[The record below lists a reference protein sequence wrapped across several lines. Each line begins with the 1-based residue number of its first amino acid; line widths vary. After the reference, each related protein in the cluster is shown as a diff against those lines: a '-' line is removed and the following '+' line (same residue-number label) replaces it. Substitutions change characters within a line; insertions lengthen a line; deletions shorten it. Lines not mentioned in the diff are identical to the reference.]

1 MMASL
6 VQQVRY
12 WLGLV
17 GQPGLVGIA
26 LMVAAVALAASVV
39 LPQQERIAKLE
50 QDIERT
56 RRAPPAIEIAPPETP
71 EVKVEKFYRNLPQ
84 LTTTPD
90 WLQKVFDA
98 ASINGVVLEQGEYI
112 LLSNPNAKLEEYRI
126 IFPLKGAYPQLRKF
140 TAAAL
145 EAVPAL
151 ALESLLFKREKI
163 ADGSV
168 DAKITF
174 LLYLEEPDEAYA
186 HAVAAAVGAGCR
198 QPIGLVCSAGVQ
210 RRQGRCRACCASA
223 DREAA
228 GAGDDNGSGC
238 STERVCARTSAT
250 ARRENAGPVQASEL
264 VRAAATA
271 ATAEAIVNSAAAPA
285 AAAGASI
292 AVHVH
297 GTLRR
302 RREAGLPFDARRSGR
317 DGSGG

>member
-84 LTTTPD
+84 STTTPD

-112 LLSNPNAKLEEYRI
+112 LLSNPNAKLEQYRI

-174 LLYLEEPDEAYA
+174 LLYLE
-186 HAVAAAVGAGCR
+186 
-198 QPIGLVCSAGVQ
+198 
-210 RRQGRCRACCASA
+210 
-223 DREAA
+223 
-228 GAGDDNGSGC
+228 
-238 STERVCARTSAT
+238 RT
-250 ARRENAGPVQASEL
+250 R
-264 VRAAATA
+264 
-271 ATAEAIVNSAAAPA
+271 
-285 AAAGASI
+285 
-292 AVHVH
+292 
-297 GTLRR
+297 
-302 RREAGLPFDARRSGR
+302 
-317 DGSGG
+317 

>member
-6 VQQVRY
+6 IQQVRY

-17 GQPGLVGIA
+17 GQPGLAGIA

-50 QDIERT
+50 QDIERI
-56 RRAPPAIEIAPPETP
+56 RRAPPAIEIAPPETQ

-84 LTTTPD
+84 STTTPD

-112 LLSNPNAKLEEYRI
+112 LLSNPNAKLEQYRI

-174 LLYLEEPDEAYA
+174 LLYLE
-186 HAVAAAVGAGCR
+186 
-198 QPIGLVCSAGVQ
+198 
-210 RRQGRCRACCASA
+210 
-223 DREAA
+223 
-228 GAGDDNGSGC
+228 
-238 STERVCARTSAT
+238 RT
-250 ARRENAGPVQASEL
+250 R
-264 VRAAATA
+264 
-271 ATAEAIVNSAAAPA
+271 
-285 AAAGASI
+285 
-292 AVHVH
+292 
-297 GTLRR
+297 
-302 RREAGLPFDARRSGR
+302 
-317 DGSGG
+317 